1 MSMAAR
7 ITPGSHAPCAPGPH
21 RHEPV
26 KRGGAC
32 AYWSPGRPGDI
43 CGREAVAVYINP
55 DAPVRNTYRCS
66 VHDREVSRRAAAE
79 AGYRREAVAR

>member
-1 MSMAAR
+1 MTMAAR

-32 AYWSPGRPGDI
+32 AYWEPNRPGQM
-43 CGREAVAVYINP
+43 CGRTPTAVYVN
-55 DAPVRNTYRCS
+55 DAVWPPMQYRCS
-66 VHDREVSRRAAAE
+66 VHDREVSQRAAAE
-79 AGYRREAVAR
+79 QGYRREAVAR